1 MNQFKLMNREPNR
14 SGGPGT
20 PEGKAKSAR
29 NALKFGVYSPTVVLP
44 GESEHEFNALKQQL
58 IDELSPKDTAQFML
72 VHDLSVLI
80 WKKRRLDCLEHRL
93 IAFRVSDIISAEE
106 LQDELM
112 FFFPKEREWILDL
125 LDAYTDEFVTVH
137 RHRLD
142 YAVMLLKRWSKIE
155 RHDLELMHSECPSLA
170 EFIEARAE
178 YRLLPLLMRTPEG
191 LIKATI
197 TSTGTDEPDESFMLT
212 ELHAAV
218 DESRQIL
225 WGQEHFAELQRGIQK
240 IRDKRL
246 MQLHYQSN
254 THRLHEELSRA
265 MVRTMTDLSKCQRL
279 GSERV
284 HRLVEKI
291 SLDQDSGAV
300 KKVGEVGA
308 AANVGE
314 PDHPLPKNDA
324 NSTTSNIDHSKVQHS
339 ASHAPHAESLSSNHT
354 TMNQAASQSIHEPMN
369 ERTNQP
375 IHHPVLKEEGGTK
388 SALNNQKESEQAL
401 RLELLRNRRRFKIPQ
416 FTKQTHSHL
425 EAKNR
430 S

>member
-58 IDELSPKDTAQFML
+58 IDELSPKDTAQLML
-72 VHDLSVLI
+72 VHDLSALI

-125 LDAYTDEFVTVH
+125 LDAYTDEFVTMH

-155 RHDLELMHSECPSLA
+155 RRDLELMHSECPSLA

-178 YRLLPLLMRTPEG
+178 YHLLPLLMRTPEG

-197 TSTGTDEPDESFMLT
+197 TSTGTDEPDESFMFI
-212 ELHAAV
+212 ELHGAI
-218 DESRQIL
+218 DESQQIL
-225 WGQEHFAELQRGIQK
+225 WGHEHFAELQRGIQK

-246 MQLHYQSN
+246 MQLHYRSN

-265 MVRTMTDLSKCQRL
+265 MVRTITDLSKCQRL

-284 HRLVEKI
+284 HQLVEKI
-291 SLDQDSGAV
+291 SLDQDSRAV
-300 KKVGEVGA
+300 KKPGEVRAAVNDGA
-308 AANVGE
+308 PVHTLTQEGSMYS
-314 PDHPLPKNDA
+314 P
-324 NSTTSNIDHSKVQHS
+324 SNTDHSKVKHPT
-339 ASHAPHAESLSSNHT
+339 SHAPHAKSFSSDYAPMHQVMSHST
-354 TMNQAASQSIHEPMN
+354 NQLTHQL
-369 ERTNQP
+369 TNQP
-375 IHHPVLKEEGGTK
+375 IHHTALEEESVIK
-388 SALNNQKESEQAL
+388 SALNNKKESEQAL
-401 RLELLRNRRRFKIPQ
+401 RLERLRNRRRFKIPE
-416 FTKQTHSHL
+416 FTKQT
-425 EAKNR
+425 R
-430 S
+430 SQ

>member
-1 MNQFKLMNREPNR
+1 MNQFKLMNREPTR

-29 NALKFGVYSPTVVLP
+29 NAVKFGVYSPTVVLP

-58 IDELSPKDTAQFML
+58 IDELSPKDTAQLML
-72 VHDLSVLI
+72 VHDLSALI

-142 YAVMLLKRWSKIE
+142 YAVMLLKRWSRIE
-155 RHDLELMHSECPSLA
+155 RRDLELMRTECPSLA

-178 YRLLPLLMRTPEG
+178 YHLLPLLMRTPEG

-197 TSTGTDEPDESFMLT
+197 TSTGTDEPDESFMFI
-212 ELHAAV
+212 ELHGAI
-218 DESRQIL
+218 DESQQIL
-225 WGQEHFAELQRGIQK
+225 WGHEHFAELQRGIQK

-246 MQLHYQSN
+246 MQLHYRSN

-265 MVRTMTDLSKCQRL
+265 MVRTITDLSKCQRL
-279 GSERV
+279 SSELV
-284 HRLVEKI
+284 HQLVEKI
-291 SLDQDSGAV
+291 SLDQDSRAV
-300 KKVGEVGA
+300 KKPGEVRAAVNDGA
-308 AANVGE
+308 SV
-314 PDHPLPKNDA
+314 HPLTQEGSMYSP
-324 NSTTSNIDHSKVQHS
+324 SNIDHSKVRHPE
-339 ASHAPHAESLSSNHT
+339 SHDPHAESFSSDYAPMHQG
-354 TMNQAASQSIHEPMN
+354 MSHPVNQPTHQP
-369 ERTNQP
+369 TNQP
-375 IHHPVLKEEGGTK
+375 IHHTALEEEGVIK
-388 SALNNQKESEQAL
+388 SALNNKKESEQAL
-401 RLELLRNRRRFKIPQ
+401 RLERLRNRRRFKIPE
-416 FTKQTHSHL
+416 FTKQT
-425 EAKNR
+425 R
-430 S
+430 SQ

>member
-1 MNQFKLMNREPNR
+1 MNQFKLMNREPTR

-29 NALKFGVYSPTVVLP
+29 NAVKFGVYSPTVVLP
-44 GESEHEFNALKQQL
+44 GESEHEFNTLKQQL
-58 IDELSPKDTAQFML
+58 IEELSPKDTAQFML
-72 VHDLSVLI
+72 VHDLSALI

-137 RHRLD
+137 RHRQD
-142 YAVMLLKRWSKIE
+142 YALMLLKRWSKIE
-155 RHDLELMHSECPSLA
+155 RRDLELMHSECPSLA

-225 WGQEHFAELQRGIQK
+225 WGHEHFAELQRGIQK

-265 MVRTMTDLSKCQRL
+265 IVRTITDLSKCQRL

-284 HRLVEKI
+284 HQLVKKI

-300 KKVGEVGA
+300 RKLGEVGT
-308 AANVGE
+308 AANVDA
-314 PDHPLPKNDA
+314 PVHPLTQEGSRYSP
-324 NSTTSNIDHSKVQHS
+324 SNIDHSKVQRPV
-339 ASHAPHAESLSSNHT
+339 SHAPDAEPLSSNHAP
-354 TMNQAASQSIHEPMN
+354 MNQAINQTLHQPSNKSM
-369 ERTNQP
+369 NQP
-375 IHHPVLKEEGGTK
+375 IQGSASEEEGATK

-401 RLELLRNRRRFKIPQ
+401 RLERLRNRRKFKIPQ